1 MSDCL
6 KNFKLKRQTVCLPI
20 LLVILVALQ
29 GCGKDE
35 TAATREVIRPVRA
48 VKVGD
53 ATQLTQ
59 RSFPGRAKATQELEL
74 SFRVSGP
81 LITRP
86 VNVGDEVKQGDVVAR
101 IDPRDYEV
109 KVANVEGQL
118 EEAQAASRRAESE
131 YERELRIL
139 QRDPGATSETAVE
152 RKREERDRSKANVKS
167 LEASLDAAKDQLDY
181 TYLKAPFNGTVVA
194 TYVENFEDVRPKQP
208 VLRLVDT
215 SRIEMIVNI
224 PENLISLSPYVKE
237 VDVSFDAFPGREI
250 RATIKEI
257 GTEASQ
263 TTRTYPVTLI
273 MDQPEDI
280 KILPGMAGKTLRAE
294 IDTPEGILQ
303 TGLKIPITATFSQG
317 EIDKTYVWV
326 IDEQAKTVS
335 RREIK
340 TAELTD
346 QGIKV
351 VEGLKS
357 GEWIATAGVNYL
369 REGQQVM
376 IAGEPGG

>member
-1 MSDCL
+1 M
-6 KNFKLKRQTVCLPI
+6 KQYVVCLSL
-20 LLVILVALQ
+20 LLVVLITLQ
-29 GCGKDE
+29 GCSKDE
-35 TAATREVIRPVRA
+35 TAATKEVIRPLRA

-53 ATQLTQ
+53 TTQLNQ
-59 RSFPGRAKATQELEL
+59 RSFPGRAKATRELEL

-81 LITRP
+81 LIARP

-109 KVANVEGQL
+109 EVANVEGQF
-118 EEAQAASRRAESE
+118 EEAQAALRRAQGE
-131 YERELRIL
+131 YKRELRIFE
-139 QRDPGATSETAVE
+139 RDPGATSETAVE
-152 RKREERDRSKANVKS
+152 RKREERDRSKANIKS
-167 LEASLDAAKDQLDY
+167 LEASLDAAKDQLEY
-181 TYLKAPFNGTVVA
+181 TYLKAPFDGTVVA

-208 VLRLVDT
+208 VLRLVDA
-215 SRIEMIVNI
+215 SRIGMVVNI
-224 PENLISLSPYVKE
+224 PENLISLTPYVTE

-250 RATIKEI
+250 TATIKEI

-294 IDTPEGILQ
+294 IDSPEGILQ
-303 TGLKIPITATFSQG
+303 TGLNIPVTATFSQG

-326 IDEQAKTVS
+326 IDEQTKTVS

-351 VEGLKS
+351 VEGLES

-369 REGQQVM
+369 REGQQVR
-376 IAGEPGG
+376 IASDQGN